1 MTNEKQKKTTEEF
14 RSNWDNIFKKKKE
27 QKEEQPND
35 EKSERQA
42 S

>member
-27 QKEEQPND
+27 QKEEQSND